1 MQLPLAQ
8 RELRRGAKLKR
19 TYVLR
24 VLVLGAALLVLTF
37 IWLIAL
43 VSSGALAGLS
53 TSASFG
59 EQFGRG
65 LAVVCTFFQV
75 AVVFLIAPVLCAGRI
90 AEEKEER
97 TLGLL
102 MLADFHGWDIFLAK
116 FLATFLQSELLI
128 LSTLPLLSLASF
140 MGGVSVP
147 AMALQ
152 VFLISVWAASVCA
165 LALLFSTLA
174 KRPIEALFATLLC
187 LFAWIVVAAMA
198 DSILMRVTGRA
209 FTVNIARAAF
219 SADNPYV
226 RPFYWVP
233 SVILTL
239 GFGIGCSVLAIFLL
253 PRQIFERARR
263 VSRWHK
269 AVLTK
274 PRTLLPMSPAARVIA
289 SSARGLSGVLRLM
302 LMRLLVAGVLFVLAT
317 YFCVIGRF
325 VILVLFLFDV
335 TTFLATARSNGAM
348 DDVRVAPIDD
358 KPFARAVL
366 RAVFSKAWPY
376 LPSTASYALTSL
388 FYLQMMT
395 RAAAMMTPAPQMP
408 PRALICGW
416 YLPYAALDA
425 AAVFLFIVMLACFL
439 ATLSG
444 SAVKQTVLGLI
455 IAGCYGLAAGTAIT
469 AINVRRQFLSV
480 SPFLFPFGPPIP
492 EDYSQLW
499 VLGLT
504 AAIRIV
510 PYAFLAY
517 VFYRVFL
524 SRCRDTL
531 GQR

>member
-233 SVILTL
+233 SVI
-239 GFGIGCSVLAIFLL
+239 
-253 PRQIFERARR
+253 
-263 VSRWHK
+263 
-269 AVLTK
+269 
-274 PRTLLPMSPAARVIA
+274 
-289 SSARGLSGVLRLM
+289 
-302 LMRLLVAGVLFVLAT
+302 
-317 YFCVIGRF
+317 
-325 VILVLFLFDV
+325 
-335 TTFLATARSNGAM
+335 
-348 DDVRVAPIDD
+348 
-358 KPFARAVL
+358 
-366 RAVFSKAWPY
+366 
-376 LPSTASYALTSL
+376 
-388 FYLQMMT
+388 
-395 RAAAMMTPAPQMP
+395 
-408 PRALICGW
+408 
-416 YLPYAALDA
+416 
-425 AAVFLFIVMLACFL
+425 
-439 ATLSG
+439 
-444 SAVKQTVLGLI
+444 
-455 IAGCYGLAAGTAIT
+455 
-469 AINVRRQFLSV
+469 
-480 SPFLFPFGPPIP
+480 
-492 EDYSQLW
+492 
-499 VLGLT
+499 
-504 AAIRIV
+504 
-510 PYAFLAY
+510 
-517 VFYRVFL
+517 
-524 SRCRDTL
+524 
-531 GQR
+531 